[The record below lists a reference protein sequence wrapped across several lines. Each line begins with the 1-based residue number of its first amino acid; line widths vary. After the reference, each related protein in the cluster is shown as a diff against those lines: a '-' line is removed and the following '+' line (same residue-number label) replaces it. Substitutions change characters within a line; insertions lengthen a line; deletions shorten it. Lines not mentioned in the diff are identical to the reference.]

1 MEGSRRNLLWL
12 LLATAILGVLVY
24 VSDYREIIAVLSQ
37 AEGRY
42 VAMAIASGGFTLLTW
57 AVVWH
62 RFFGLFGV
70 DTRFRLTLRLLLA
83 GTFLNSVTPLG
94 RFGGEPIV
102 AYLIA
107 HRTDAN
113 LQQALS
119 SVSSADLSNALP
131 FITIGTVAVVYV
143 AVFGTLWGVVND
155 IAAGIVVVVAL
166 AALTIY
172 LLWFGGAQRVIGL
185 VDRLVT
191 FEVRFGRFQT
201 YVDSGVKRG
210 REILSR
216 MREVGDN
223 PREAAVT
230 LLVSHLAVVGH
241 VSATYF
247 VLLSLGVDPVLE
259 TILVV
264 VALSA
269 FLTFSPTPGSTG
281 TFEAGFAGLI
291 LAFFPVTAATATSVA
306 ILYRVGTY
314 LPGVVL
320 GYASLLSL
328 GKPSRDGPSP

>member
-1 MEGSRRNLLWL
+1 MKGSRRNLLWL
-12 LLATAILGVLVY
+12 LLATAILGGLVY
-24 VSDYREIIAVLSQ
+24 VSDYREIVAVLSR
-37 AEGRY
+37 AEKGY
-42 VAMAIASGGFTLLTW
+42 VAMAIASGGFTLLMW

-70 DTRFRLTLRLLLA
+70 DARFRLTFRLLLA

-94 RFGGEPIV
+94 RFGGEPVV

-131 FITIGTVAVVYV
+131 FLTIGAVAVAYV
-143 AVFGTLWGVVND
+143 AVFGTLGGIVSD
-155 IAAGIVVVVAL
+155 IAAGVVVVVAL
-166 AALTIY
+166 AGLTIY
-172 LLWFGGAQRVIGL
+172 LLWFGGAQRVGGLLEGL
-185 VDRLVT
+185 VTL
-191 FEVRFGRFQT
+191 EGRFGRFQT
-201 YVDSGVKRG
+201 YVDSGVDRG
-210 REILSR
+210 REILWR
-216 MREVGDN
+216 MREVGEN
-223 PREAAVT
+223 PRQTAVT
-230 LLVSHLAVVGH
+230 LLISHLAVVGH
-241 VSATYF
+241 VGATYF

-269 FLTFSPTPGSTG
+269 FLTFSPTPGSAG
-281 TFEAGFAGLI
+281 TFEAGFAGLV

-328 GKPSRDGPSP
+328 GESGRDEPPP